1 MKDDQTVPERSGPHP
16 APLRPNESRAALDQG
31 AFVDALFEQSR
42 APLVLLDPEFNF
54 LRVNQ
59 AYAKACAREVED
71 FAGRNHFEMYP
82 SDTKSLFEAVIRTK
96 KPMTV
101 KARAFQFPDHPEC
114 GVTYWDWT
122 VTPLLTNTGQVQA
135 LLFAL
140 EDVTNKKPTRPG
152 RAAIAAW
159 RLGRLLFERRFAIP
173 SLLIGSV
180 VEVALMY
187 GIDRLG
193 SPSHYLG
200 LPGAAA
206 ALLGVIAGI
215 TGGPAIGTL
224 VALFGGLSYFVFLTN
239 LGSTVETP
247 AIVLSVILWMA
258 AAALAGLAADWV
270 RKRAAER
277 ESILSQTLREREA
290 LLEVVRNSEE
300 AARNRAEEIET
311 LMDVVPAAIS
321 VSHDPQCRVI
331 IGNKEASRIY
341 EVQGGE
347 NPSAGTTEG
356 ELLNGERRWFH
367 DGRELKPEDMPM
379 QRAAATGKEV
389 PNFEM
394 DAVLPSGH
402 RVTVFGTA
410 SPLFDERGNV
420 RGSLAAYMDITE
432 RKQVEAEREQL
443 LQQQREL
450 NDRLSAANEE
460 LSAQGEE
467 LRESYRRQAQL
478 ALEQQL
484 LFERLQRVFLDS
496 VPEIPD
502 VRFAYDHL
510 SATLGTQIGG
520 DFYDLFPV
528 GDNCVALMVGDV
540 SGQGIEASRI
550 ALMVKDSITCYA
562 VEGQDPS
569 EVLQR
574 VNTLLVKKGTPGFVT
589 AFLAYLD
596 TTTGELSSSSA
607 GHPAPLLWASGSA
620 RPLESIP
627 AAPLGAF
634 PDTHYS
640 TNVVRLPRSGTLL
653 LYTDG
658 VTEARRDGSFYG
670 EDRLAH
676 ALTQAC
682 RLPLGQLPG
691 RLFEDV
697 LEFAN
702 GAIKDDAAILAMQ
715 YGS

>member
-1 MKDDQTVPERSGPHP
+1 MDQS
-16 APLRPNESRAALDQG
+16 
-31 AFVDALFEQSR
+31 AFVDTFFEQSR

-54 LRVNQ
+54 LRVNE
-59 AYAKACAREVED
+59 AYAKACLREIED

-82 SDTKSLFEAVIRTK
+82 SDTKSLFEEVVRTK
-96 KPMTV
+96 KPLNV
-101 KARAFQFPDHPEC
+101 KARAFQFPDHPEW

-122 VTPLLTNTGQVQA
+122 VTPLLTDTGEVQA

-140 EDVTNKKPTRPG
+140 EDVTNKNATRPG
-152 RAAIAAW
+152 RAAVVAW

-173 SLLIGSV
+173 TLIIGSV

-187 GIDRLG
+187 GFDRLG

-206 ALLGVIAGI
+206 ALLGVLAGI
-215 TGGPAIGTL
+215 AGGPAIGAIA
-224 VALFGGLSYFVFLTN
+224 ALLGGVSYFVFLTD
-239 LGSTVETP
+239 LGSAVETP

-258 AAALAGLAADWV
+258 AAALGGLAADWV

-277 ESILSQTLREREA
+277 ENMLSQTLREREA
-290 LLEVVRNSEE
+290 LLEVVRDREE

-311 LMDVVPAAIS
+311 LMDVVPAGIW
-321 VSHDPQCRVI
+321 VSRDPQCRVI
-331 IGNKEASRIY
+331 IGNKEAGRIY
-341 EVQGGE
+341 ETEVGQ
-347 NPSAGTTEG
+347 NASAGTTEG
-356 ELLNGERRWFH
+356 ELLDNERRWFH
-367 DGRELKPEDMPM
+367 DGQELKPEHMPM
-379 QRAAATGKEV
+379 QMAAATGKDV
-389 PNFEM
+389 PNYEM
-394 DAVLPSGH
+394 DAVLPSGR
-402 RVTVFGTA
+402 RVTMFGNA
-410 SPLFDERGNV
+410 SPLFDEQDNV
-420 RGSLAAYMDITE
+420 RGSLAAYMDITD
-432 RKQVEAEREQL
+432 RKGAEAEREQL
-443 LQQQREL
+443 LQQQHEL

-496 VPEIPD
+496 VPEIPG

-528 GDNCVALMVGDV
+528 RDNCVALMVGDV

-562 VEGQDPS
+562 IDGQDPS

-596 TTTGELSSSSA
+596 TSTGELSSSSA
-607 GHPAPLLWASGSA
+607 GHPAPLLWEPGSA
-620 RPLESIP
+620 RPLDSTP

-634 PDTHYS
+634 PETDYT
-640 TNVVRLPRSGTLL
+640 TDVVRLPRSGTLL

-670 EDRLAH
+670 EDRLAQ
-676 ALTQAC
+676 ALTRAC
-682 RLPLGQLPG
+682 RLPLGQLPA

-697 LEFAN
+697 LEFAD
-702 GAIKDDAAILAMQ
+702 GAIKDDAAILAIQ